1 MDELIYILILVAW
14 VAYSI
19 FNAKQ
24 KKKQKEQQAKSAP
37 RPQPEYE
44 ASEPQK
50 PKRSVL
56 EDLFGE
62 EFFEELQDEE
72 EEISY
77 KEEVPVKE
85 HVITGYQPKVS
96 EKSYEER
103 YKTASQL
110 IQEMK
115 DEEIESIMAAGDEIP
130 EKDFDLRKA
139 VIYSTILE
147 RPYD

>member
-1 MDELIYILILVAW
+1 MMDELIYILVLVAW

-37 RPQPEYE
+37 KPQPQYE
-44 ASEPQK
+44 TAEPQK

-62 EFFEELQDEE
+62 EFFEELQVEE
-72 EEISY
+72 EVSY
-77 KEEVPVKE
+77 KKEVPVKE
-85 HVITGYQPKVS
+85 PALTSYQPQAP
-96 EKSYEER
+96 EKPDEEV
-103 YKTASQL
+103 YKSASQL
-110 IQEMK
+110 IREMK
-115 DEEIESIMAAGDEIP
+115 DEEMESITVDGDENP
-130 EKDFDLRKA
+130 VKGFDLRKA

-147 RPYD
+147 RPYH

>member
-1 MDELIYILILVAW
+1 MDELIYILVLVAW

-37 RPQPEYE
+37 KPQPQYE
-44 ASEPQK
+44 TSEPQK
-50 PKRSVL
+50 PKPSVL

-62 EFFEELQDEE
+62 EFFEELPDDE

-77 KEEVPVKE
+77 KEAVPAKE
-85 HVITGYQPKVS
+85 PVVTSYQPQAS

-115 DEEIESIMAAGDEIP
+115 DEEMETIMEAGDEMP

-147 RPYD
+147 RPYN